1 MRRYRAAIIGCG
13 RIGCDCG
20 DPAIGSSRLTTHAA
34 AYQVLDRT
42 ELVALCDID
51 ERRLLQAGQRYG
63 ITRLYRDHRALID
76 RERPDLVSIC
86 TPADDHA
93 PVLRD
98 IVEHGVVA
106 AVLLEKP
113 VASSLAAAR
122 ELTHDVLRGRIPVA
136 VNYTRRFVPVYREL
150 VADVRSGRLGRM
162 QHISGLY
169 GKGVFNNG
177 THLLDLLRWMFGDPS
192 TVTGTAVVSGGS
204 DPTLDLRITWDGACD
219 AWVRGTDSEAYN
231 VFELDLVGTAGRV
244 RLTDIGHRLE
254 RHGVE
259 GTSFGFRQ
267 LSPAAVGQRTGLQ
280 DAIPAAVANLIDCIE
295 HGAQPACTLADGCA
309 ALALAT
315 MAATDAVD
323 TVSVRS
329 C

>member
-34 AYQVLDRT
+34 AYRALDRT

-51 ERRLLQAGQRYG
+51 EPRLSQAGQRYG
-63 ITRLYRDHRALID
+63 ITRLYRDHRALIES
-76 RERPDLVSIC
+76 ERPDLISIC

-98 IVEHGVVA
+98 IVEHGAVA

-113 VASSLAAAR
+113 VAASLAAAR
-122 ELTHDVLRGRIPVA
+122 ELARDVSGSGIPVA
-136 VNYTRRFVPVYREL
+136 VNYIRRFVPVYRQL
-150 VADVRSGRLGRM
+150 VADIRSGGLGRM

-169 GKGVFNNG
+169 GKGIFNNG

-192 TVTGTAVVSGGS
+192 TVTGTAIVSGGC
-204 DPTLDLRITWDGACD
+204 DPTMDLRITWEGGCD

-254 RHGVE
+254 RQGVD

-267 LSPAAVGQRTGLQ
+267 LSAVADIQETGLQ
-280 DAIPAAVANLIDCIE
+280 DAIPAAIANLIDCIE
-295 HGAQPACTLADGCA
+295 RGAQPACTLDDGCA
-309 ALALAT
+309 ALDLAT
-315 MAATDAVD
+315 TATTHAVE
-323 TVSVRS
+323 TLPMRS
-329 C
+329 F